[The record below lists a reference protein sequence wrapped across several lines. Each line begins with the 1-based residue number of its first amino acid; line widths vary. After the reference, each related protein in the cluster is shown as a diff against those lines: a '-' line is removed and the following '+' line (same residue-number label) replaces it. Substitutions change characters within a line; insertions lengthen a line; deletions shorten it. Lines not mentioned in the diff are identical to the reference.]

1 MNNDKL
7 IYLTLT
13 ELGARNLVQV
23 LDLAVKAGGLN
34 TAVMCLEIAQ
44 VIEAQ
49 LYPKDPAPTKN
60 QEPAEVKT
68 QEQKA
73 PQPKQEKKK

>member
-1 MNNDKL
+1 MNSNDKL

-13 ELGARNLVQV
+13 ELGARNLVQA

-44 VIEAQ
+44 VIESQ
-49 LYPKDPAPTKN
+49 LYPKDSQVKN
-60 QEPAEVKT
+60 QELVE
-68 QEQKA
+68 EQDKKA
-73 PQPKQEKKK
+73 THNKQEKKK